1 MLRLLSGLFIAAT
14 LFSAGV
20 SAQEDFPGRKL
31 FEDVAY
37 MTVEQF
43 GQEYESAHIVDVRSP
58 YEYDTIHIKGAVN
71 IPLSSHNFSNQVAAL
86 RGTSDRPIVFY
97 CNGHTCL
104 KSYKAVRQA
113 QVFGVE
119 GVYAFDA
126 GVFDWAKAF
135 PQRTVLLGTSP
146 INPASLISGDQF
158 KSRLLEP
165 AEFDR
170 RVQSGEYFVID
181 ARSREQRAATGLFP
195 FVEQRGSLDDEKQLN
210 GHIRTAMSEGK
221 PLLIYDQVGKQVR
234 WLEYRLQ
241 VMGVKDYYFLKGG
254 ADGFFEALPI
264 SGKFA
269 DASADAK

>member
-1 MLRLLSGLFIAAT
+1 MNRIVTALSAVAVLFCTTVA
-14 LFSAGV
+14 
-20 SAQEDFPGRKL
+20 AQEEFPGRKL

-37 MTVEQF
+37 VTVDELDKQ
-43 GQEYESAHIVDVRSP
+43 YANSIVVDVRSP
-58 YEYDTIHIKGAVN
+58 YEYDTIHVKGAVN
-71 IPLSSHNFSNQVAAL
+71 IPLSAHDFSNRVAEL
-86 RGTSDRPIVFY
+86 RSGNDKPIVFY

-113 QVFGVE
+113 QVFGVG

-126 GVFDWAKAF
+126 GVFEWAKAH
-135 PQRTVLLGTSP
+135 PDRSVLLGKSP
-146 INPASLISGDQF
+146 VNTADLISSKDF

-170 RVQSGEYFVID
+170 RVQSGQYFVID

-195 FVEQRGSLDDEKQLN
+195 FVEKRGSLDDEPQLN
-210 GHIRTAMSEGK
+210 GLIKTAMADGK

-234 WLEYRLQ
+234 WLEYRLRA
-241 VMGVKDYYFLKGG
+241 MGATDYYFLKGG
-254 ADGFFEALPI
+254 ADGFFADLPI

-269 DASADAK
+269 DAASE